1 MLRLGHHE
9 SYTRLWYTNGVSFVP
24 QTVNAMCLFGPSA
37 PNRDIQMRQRMEFR
51 FQMHSTAPK
60 RAEGHER
67 HQTCQCH
74 APKAH
79 WVTGAAHRPFGL
91 RTARRSP
98 RRGDPR
104 VSHRPGRSRTRVEK
118 VIFLLDDLGDTWQQ
132 LPLCDR
138 TDPRCDESEEEG
150 WLLASLLEI

>member
-91 RTARRSP
+91 RTARRSGIRACLIGP
-98 RRGDPR
+98 VGVGRGWKR
-104 VSHRPGRSRTRVEK
+104 SSSWTIWEIPGSNYHCATELTHGATK
-118 VIFLLDDLGDTWQQ
+118 VRKKGGF
-132 LPLCDR
+132 
-138 TDPRCDESEEEG
+138 
-150 WLLASLLEI
+150 